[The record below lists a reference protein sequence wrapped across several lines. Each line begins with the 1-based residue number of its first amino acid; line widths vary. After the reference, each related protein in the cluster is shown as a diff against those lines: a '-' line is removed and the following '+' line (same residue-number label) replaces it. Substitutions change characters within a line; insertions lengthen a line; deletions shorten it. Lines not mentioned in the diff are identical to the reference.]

1 MARSTGNM
9 GFRPRLHVDL
19 LAAPEQESASFFG
32 IIQNVKTGSFSSRN
46 GKVECYSENE
56 RNLVGTIGQKSPYS
70 AAFTGCG
77 FMLDEM
83 LALLPLMLAPD
94 AEERLKSEISGNKLL
109 FIGKT
114 KTRDRMITEFR
125 RRFKSVSRTFWDWFQ
140 SLPRESQPGAL
151 FFVLLKTYYFLL
163 DIQLKVVLPLS
174 RSACNRISK
183 ADVMMRLNDIAASD
197 DFVESWSG
205 QTKDR
210 VCSGVLSFLR
220 SAGML
225 GDDDV
230 IRPLKLRD
238 EDFAHFIAIGEGWFL
253 EAAML
258 QPFEIERIK
267 GCLK

>member
-1 MARSTGNM
+1 MLA
-9 GFRPRLHVDL
+9 FPVDIACDAKVEPRKSGRLGVRN
-19 LAAPEQESASFFG
+19 AFNFG
-32 IIQNVKTGSFSSRN
+32 IIHTISKGSFSSGN
-46 GKVECYSENE
+46 GNVEYCEE
-56 RNLVGTIGQKSPYS
+56 KEKRRVGISGQKSPYS

-109 FIGKT
+109 FVGKT
-114 KTRDRMITEFR
+114 KTRDRMVTEFR

-140 SLPRESQPGAL
+140 SLPRDSQPGAL

-174 RSACNRISK
+174 RSAFNRISK
-183 ADVMMRLNDIAASD
+183 SDVMMRLNDIAAAD
-197 DFVESWSG
+197 DFVESWSD

-230 IRPLKLRD
+230 ICPLKLRD

-253 EAAML
+253 EAALL
-258 QPFEIERIK
+258 QPFEVERIK
-267 GCLK
+267 GCLA